1 MAPTRI
7 TTAGGGPYHPNR
19 RGHCQTL
26 KISRRGQTGSKRKRK
41 VLAAWLRND
50 QPPEILHANG
60 IALLVGK
67 HLTSLTSLTS
77 SHVAKSLEFR
87 KRREKAA
94 LLIRSLEHK
103 ERCVQKERR
112 TVSCGKPVSV
122 KRSLAAQLVTIVH
135 YHSLRKL
142 GVVLIELSLRQ
153 SCVRFCYVID

>member
-1 MAPTRI
+1 MY
-7 TTAGGGPYHPNR
+7 GGGPYHPNR

-26 KISRRGQTGSKRKRK
+26 ELSRKGYTGSKRKRK

-94 LLIRSLEHK
+94 LLIRSLEHE

-112 TVSCGKPVSV
+112 TISCRKPVPV
-122 KRSLAAQLVTIVH
+122 KRSLVAQLVTIVH

-142 GVVLIELSLRQ
+142 EVVLIEFFLEAKLCQ
-153 SCVRFCYVID
+153 VLLCY

>member
-1 MAPTRI
+1 LY
-7 TTAGGGPYHPNR
+7 GGGPYHPNR

-26 KISRRGQTGSKRKRK
+26 ELSRKEYTGSKRKRK

-77 SHVAKSLEFR
+77 SHVTKSLEFR

-94 LLIRSLEHK
+94 LLIRSLEHE

-112 TVSCGKPVSV
+112 TISCGKPVSV
-122 KRSLAAQLVTIVH
+122 KRSQAALVGYLVRYHLARG
-135 YHSLRKL
+135 SL
-142 GVVLIELSLRQ
+142 
-153 SCVRFCYVID
+153 